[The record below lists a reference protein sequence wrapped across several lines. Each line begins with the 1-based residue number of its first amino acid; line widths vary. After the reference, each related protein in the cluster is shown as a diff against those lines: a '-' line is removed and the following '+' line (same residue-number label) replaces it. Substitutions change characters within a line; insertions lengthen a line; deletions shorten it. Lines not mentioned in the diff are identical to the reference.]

1 MNISNKQLRAVGLP
15 LRHKRIKIQLLD
27 FDYRVVDEV
36 EGVCVGGTLSKDAQ
50 SDLRRNGSVTMAIP
64 IDKNAT
70 TFLDSVQGFTIS
82 VGGKVWIDR
91 YVKIFIG
98 IDDYTTVP
106 TQTVWYKFGVCLI
119 DQPSRV
125 FSATDYT
132 ISFNVLDLMGRLTG
146 LRQGQ
151 LNTLTTVFEQ
161 GAATSAQHP
170 CNVDSNTEKV
180 TVNSGDYFFA
190 STINKQIQ
198 ASAGTTT
205 HTETLAT
212 TIADN
217 KRYAMLITN
226 KVTALNA
233 QASAWALEA
242 LIEDYEDETGLA
254 SDFYYFFEET
264 RVDIN
269 LYAAGWYRGNLA
281 TNKLTPVGVPDFQM
295 PFNADSVFGSKANTY
310 FEPYQCATIC
320 NEICSTAVYERNE
333 THPMLESV
341 ISELAGIK
349 RYNIYPLPEK
359 YKYLPYDIK
368 VGIGATV
375 FDILSEFMKILST
388 WQMYFDDDGV
398 LIIEPIPSGIY
409 SPVIPLSKERLISS
423 DTSFDFQNVKNQVTV
438 YGRLNSAVAFGTM
451 EYGEGTTSGYITF
464 DTLQPTQW
472 SIGATVLAFETPDH
486 YNTIELED
494 LELDYTDGNGEAQ
507 SISAKIVPFEKTDG
521 SIAVNELV
529 PKTIY
534 CVRLSDA
541 TIDANG
547 SVQLDYPITFEF
559 LGKQQVAA
567 TLVNDNKQ
575 SPYYINADL
584 PTPNY
589 FCGTAFGYG
598 LTLND
603 SDNTVTALKDG
614 TLLSFMADISNTE
627 GQQLTVYSS
636 SSAQVAVGAMV
647 NNDSSR
653 SPLTADKMIGDY
665 TIWLV
670 RYDAVKKEFVF
681 LGRHPYALVKV
692 LTSGEYDNI
701 YADQLA
707 AERCQWELFKASS
720 LNNSIKIGIIPD
732 YVLDVN
738 CKIPFK
744 DSWATQPDAPVSEDE
759 PTAYYLIKA
768 ITYPLGLDSTAQ
780 DITAIQVYDDDNLV
794 GNDYEIPTTIP
805 LDKLSTP
812 VNLDATDSS
821 VSWDAVENATEY
833 EVVVDNASWGIC
845 EPTVYDY
852 TQDGDTVTIQTAPY
866 TQDGDTVTIK

>member
-1 MNISNKQLRAVGLP
+1 MNISNEQLRAVELP
-15 LRHKRIKIQLLD
+15 IRRKRIRIQLLD
-27 FDYRVVDEV
+27 FDYRVLDEI
-36 EGVCVGGTLSKDAQ
+36 EGVCIGGTLSKDAN
-50 SDLRRNGSVTMAIP
+50 SDLRRSGSVTMSIP

-70 TFLDSVQGFTIS
+70 TFLDSVQGFTIT
-82 VGGKVWIDR
+82 VGGKIWIDR

-98 IDDYTTVP
+98 IDDYMQSP
-106 TQTVWYKFGVCLI
+106 QKTVWYKFGVCLI
-119 DQPSRV
+119 DQPVRL

-132 ISFNVLDLMGRLTG
+132 ISFNTLDLMGRLTG

-151 LNTLTTVFEQ
+151 LNTSTTVFEQ
-161 GAATSAQHP
+161 GTATSAQRP

-190 STINKQIQ
+190 SAINKQVQ
-198 ASAGTTT
+198 SKVGTTV
-205 HTETLAT
+205 HIETLAT
-212 TIADN
+212 TMVDGT
-217 KRYAMLITN
+217 RYAILISN
-226 KVTALNA
+226 KVTALNM
-233 QASAWALEA
+233 QASAWVLEV
-242 LIEDYEDETGLA
+242 LIEDSDPEVGIT

-264 RVDIN
+264 RIDVN
-269 LYAAGWYRGNLA
+269 LYAAGWYRGNRT
-281 TNKLTPVGVPDFQM
+281 TNRLTPVGVPDFQM
-295 PFNADSVFGSKANTY
+295 PFNADSVFGSTTNTF
-310 FEPYQCATIC
+310 FEPYQCAAIC
-320 NEICSTAVYERNE
+320 NEICSVAVYERNQ
-333 THPMLESV
+333 TQPMIESV

-409 SPVIPLSKERLISS
+409 SPALPLSKERLISS

-438 YGRLNSAVAFGTM
+438 YGRLNSAVSFGTM
-451 EYGEGTTSGYITF
+451 EYGEGTTAGYITF
-464 DTLQPTQW
+464 DTLQPESW

-494 LELDYTDGNGEAQ
+494 LEMSYTDGNGETQ
-507 SISAKIVPFEKTDG
+507 SISARVVPFEKTDG
-521 SIAVNELV
+521 SIAANELV

-547 SVQLDYPITFEF
+547 SVQLDYPLTFEF
-559 LGKQQVAA
+559 LGKQQVSA

-603 SDNTVTALKDG
+603 SDNPVTALKDG
-614 TLLSFMADISNTE
+614 TLLSFMVDISNAE
-627 GQQLTVYSS
+627 GQLLTVYSS
-636 SSAQVAVGAMV
+636 SSALLATGTIV
-647 NNDSSR
+647 NNDSSH

-692 LTSGEYDNI
+692 LTGGEYDNI

-707 AERCQWELFKASS
+707 TERCQWELFKSSS
-720 LNNSIKIGIIPD
+720 LNNSIKIGTVPN

-738 CKIPFK
+738 FKIPFK
-744 DSWATQPDAPVSEDE
+744 DSWATQPDAPIGEDE

-780 DITAIQVYDDDNLV
+780 DITAIRVYDDDNLV

-833 EVVVDNASWGIC
+833 EVVVDNVSWGVC
-845 EPTVYDY
+845 EPTVYEY
-852 TQDGDTVTIQTAPY
+852 TQDGDTVTIQSAPY
-866 TQDGDTVTIK
+866 TQQDDTVTIK